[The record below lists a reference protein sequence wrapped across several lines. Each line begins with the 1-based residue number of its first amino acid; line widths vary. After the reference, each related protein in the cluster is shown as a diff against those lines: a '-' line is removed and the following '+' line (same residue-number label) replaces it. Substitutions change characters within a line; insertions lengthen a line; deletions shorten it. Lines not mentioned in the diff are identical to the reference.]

1 MAASRAQIATNEDM
15 VGPVIELVHLR
26 TLASRFPNV
35 EAALARIAG
44 LEAALALPTPTIHVV
59 SDVHGEHEKLRQV
72 INNASGSLRPFVANV
87 LQLPPHEL
95 DELLA
100 LVYYPHETWAAK
112 PPIDPPAAALAF
124 TERGAAIIRALAARY
139 TIEHVEAII
148 PDPFDPLFRELL
160 FAPELGR
167 ASDWI
172 ARLVA
177 PFLRH
182 GRELELVRMV
192 ARVIRNLAVG
202 ELVVAGDL
210 GDRGPRIDKVIELLE
225 QQPDVAITFGNHD
238 CDWIAACL
246 GQPAA
251 VATVVRLTLRYGRS
265 AQLEEGYG
273 ISLEPLRELA
283 KVYGDD
289 PATQFMAKGSSDANI
304 ARMQKAIAIVQL
316 KLEGELFQRH
326 PEWQLE
332 HRAVLHRISNNA
344 IELYG
349 TTYPLLDT
357 HLPTLDPR
365 APYVLSPAEQ
375 TCIDALVREFVGSPT
390 LWRQVQFVVRHGK
403 MYLRRD
409 RCAIFHGCMPVD
421 ADGNFLPLV
430 VDGEPRAGRP
440 LFDALERVIQRA
452 IRKRDPVDVDLVFY
466 LWTGPLSPCFGKDKM
481 ATFETYFIADKA
493 THAEHKNPYFSL
505 IHDAAFCAK
514 VLAEF
519 GVDPARGY
527 LINGHVPVKLE
538 QGEAPI
544 KASGRAITIDGAF
557 AAAYG
562 DKGFSLVLDA
572 NRMYLAQHHHFD
584 GADAVVRRGDD
595 LVPTVSDVEVYDRPR
610 IVGDTEKGD
619 ELRAEIAALEQLVR
633 AFEDNQVRA
642 TGGHV

>member
-1 MAASRAQIATNEDM
+1 M
-15 VGPVIELVHLR
+15 
-26 TLASRFPNV
+26 
-35 EAALARIAG
+35 
-44 LEAALALPTPTIHVV
+44 
-59 SDVHGEHEKLRQV
+59 
-72 INNASGSLRPFVANV
+72 
-87 LQLPPHEL
+87 
-95 DELLA
+95 
-100 LVYYPHETWAAK
+100 
-112 PPIDPPAAALAF
+112 
-124 TERGAAIIRALAARY
+124 IIRALAARY

-265 AQLEEGYG
+265 SQLEEGYG
-273 ISLEPLRELA
+273 ISLDPLRQLA
-283 KVYGDD
+283 KVYTDD
-289 PATQFMAKGSSDANI
+289 PATQFMAKGSTDGAI
-304 ARMQKAIAIVQL
+304 ARMQKAISIVQL

-332 HRAVLHRISNNA
+332 HRAVLHRVDLERKTVA
-344 IELYG
+344 LYG
-349 TTYPLLDT
+349 TTYPLLDAY
-357 HLPTLDPR
+357 LPTLDPR
-365 APYVLSPAEQ
+365 APYTLSPAEQ
-375 TCIDALVREFVGSPT
+375 ACIDALVHEFTASPA
-390 LWRQVQFVVRHGK
+390 LWRQIQFVARHGK

-421 ADGNFLPLV
+421 AAGNFLPLV

-452 IRKRDPVDVDLVFY
+452 IRKRDPDDVDLVFY

-481 ATFETYFIADKA
+481 ATFETYFVADKA

-505 IHDAAFCAK
+505 IHDAAFCGK

-538 QGEAPI
+538 AGEQPI
-544 KASGRAITIDGAF
+544 KRSHRAITIDGAF

-562 DKGFSLVLDA
+562 DKGFSLVLGCESHVSRTAPSLRRRRCRRAPRRRHRADGRRGRGLRSTA
-572 NRMYLAQHHHFD
+572 DGRRHRKGRRAPRGDRGARAARARVRGQPGSGNGRPCMTTLLDQLSKMTVAVVRHRRPQVDREVQATRRDDEPVADHGG
-584 GADAVVRRGDD
+584 GADARVRRH
-595 LVPTVSDVEVYDRPR
+595 RR
-610 IVGDTEKGD
+610 
-619 ELRAEIAALEQLVR
+619 RRAAL
-633 AFEDNQVRA
+633 
-642 TGGHV
+642 G